1 MTALPWYAPAFAV
14 EINGSPI
21 PAALRASITSV
32 TFQDG
37 LNGSDRVELQMVNE
51 GLRWLDHP
59 LLALDNTLSLRMG
72 YAPDPLQQ
80 VFSGEILAHDASF
93 PSSGTPT
100 LTVVAQDFLQRT
112 TIGTKKRWFGYT
124 VNKED
129 YPISDTSVIERVSG
143 ENNLIPMVGLV
154 GGALSAIL
162 GGIELAAAD
171 DKVARQKL
179 IRKQADESDFNLL
192 KRLANE
198 NGWDMFIDHS
208 DPLGGRKIRFQS
220 PLDRLFPDVILAYG
234 RSLIDFT
241 PRISN
246 IGLVAAVTVNVWIK
260 QIKTSLSITLGWD
273 WDRMALTLDVNTG
286 GGSSKTSASI
296 ALIEEPLTLASAPRV
311 LVSRLLPRLNE
322 RLAGSGTTIGDLR
335 LGAGGVVKLEGLGMQ
350 FGGLYRITRAKHT
363 IDGSGFRTS
372 FDVRKE
378 IWFGSIP
385 LPEQG
390 AVPVR
395 MNAAAPATT

>member
-14 EINGSPI
+14 EINGSPV

-37 LNGSDRVELQMVNE
+37 LNGSDRVELQIVNE

-59 LLALDNTLSLRMG
+59 LLALNNTLSLRMG
-72 YAPDPLQQ
+72 YAPDPLKQ

-129 YPISDTSVIERVSG
+129 FPISDKSVIERVSG

-220 PLDRLFPDVILAYG
+220 PLDRLFPEVTLAYG

-286 GGSSKTSASI
+286 GGSTKTSASI

-335 LGAGGVVKLEGLGMQ
+335 LAAGGVVKLEGLGMQ
-350 FGGLYRITRAKHT
+350 FGGLYRITGAKHT

>member
-14 EINGSPI
+14 EINGSPV

-37 LNGSDRVELQMVNE
+37 LNGSDRVELQIVNE

-72 YAPDPLQQ
+72 YAPDPLKQ

-129 YPISDTSVIERVSG
+129 FPISDKSVIERVSG

-179 IRKQADESDFNLL
+179 IRKQADESDFDLL

-220 PLDRLFPDVILAYG
+220 PLDRLFPEVTLAYG

-286 GGSSKTSASI
+286 GGSTKTSASI

-335 LGAGGVVKLEGLGMQ
+335 LAAGGVVKLEGLGMQ
-350 FGGLYRITRAKHT
+350 FGGLYRITGAKHT